1 MIKQAIEKLIAGKD
15 LKVKEAEEVFVEIF
29 EHKASSAQ
37 IASFLTALKIK
48 GEKEDEILAAASV
61 IRAKANKLNL
71 RDDFLG
77 IEDKDQP
84 ILDTCGTGGSGL
96 NKFNIST
103 ATSFVVAASGVKV
116 AKHGNKAMSSNCGSA
131 DVLEALGINIAS
143 KPQVMEEAIRK
154 IGIGF
159 LYAPLYHPALKEVAG
174 IRREIG
180 VRTIFNILGPL
191 CNPASAN
198 FQLLG
203 VYSRNLVLP
212 LVRVLKKLGAKKAAV
227 IHSKDLGDEV
237 SLAGPTYIGLLNNKK
252 INSSTLNP
260 SSFGLKKI
268 KLKSLMVKDKQE
280 SAKVITGIFNG
291 QKGACRDIVLANASV
306 CFYILGKAAN
316 FKQGVK
322 LGFEL
327 IDSGQVKAKFL
338 KFKQFIGKNA

>member
-1 MIKQAIEKLIAGKD
+1 MIKQAIVKLIAGRD
-15 LKVKEAEEVFVEIF
+15 LKVKEAEAVFVEIF

-37 IASFLTALKIK
+37 IASFLTALSIK

-77 IEDKDQP
+77 IEDKTQP

-103 ATSFVVAASGVKV
+103 ATSFVVAAFGVKV

-143 KPQVMEEAIRK
+143 KPQIMEEAIRK
-154 IGIGF
+154 VGIGF

-174 IRREIG
+174 IRREMG
-180 VRTIFNILGPL
+180 VRTIFNVLGPL

-212 LVRVLKKLGAKKAAV
+212 LVRVLKKLGAKRAAV
-227 IHSKDLGDEV
+227 INSKDLGDEV
-237 SLAGPTYIGLLNNKK
+237 SLSGPTYMGLLNNKK
-252 INSSTLNP
+252 IKSSTLNP
-260 SSFGLKKI
+260 SSFSLKKI

-316 FKQGVK
+316 FKQGLR
-322 LGFEL
+322 LGADL
-327 IDSGQVKAKFL
+327 IDNGQVKDKFL